1 MIRSEPYLY
10 YYCVWFHEEPTVL
23 LSELEDYR
31 SKKYPYIESISKQ
44 FKNNILG
51 YWDFTKSYSKELYK
65 VIQQIF
71 SITVSTASLEWLF
84 SIMGWYHSKRR
95 N

>member
-1 MIRSEPYLY
+1 MISHLVRFAIVFR
-10 YYCVWFHEEPTVL
+10 YYCAWFREEPTVL

-51 YWDFTKSYSKELYK
+51 YWSFTKGYSKELYK
-65 VIQQIF
+65 VAQWIF
-71 SITVSTASLEWLF
+71 LITISIA
-84 SIMGWYHSKRR
+84 
-95 N
+95 